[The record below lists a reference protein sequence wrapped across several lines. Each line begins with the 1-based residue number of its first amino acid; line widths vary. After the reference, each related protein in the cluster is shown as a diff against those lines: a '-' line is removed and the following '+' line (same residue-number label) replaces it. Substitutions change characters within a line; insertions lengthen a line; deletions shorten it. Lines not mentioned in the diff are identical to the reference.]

1 MEVSIV
7 KLICIIIL
15 SALIGGAI
23 VFAIAWYLI
32 ERIQK
37 AHEKQ
42 IRELTE
48 KTNAKYQ
55 ALNNSWAQLCE
66 WINAFWAG
74 YEGKDLYAKRDDR
87 DSGRNDN

>member
-1 MEVSIV
+1 MEISIV

-23 VFAIAWYLI
+23 VFAICYFIL
-32 ERIQK
+32 EHMQK

-48 KTNAKYQ
+48 KANAEYQ
-55 ALNNSWAQLCE
+55 ELNNSWAQRCE
-66 WINAFWAG
+66 WINELWAG
-74 YEGKDLYAKRDDR
+74 HDEKDL
-87 DSGRNDN
+87 